1 MRTGGAAVAES
12 RSVDKSAATSTQ
24 DSSEEVT
31 ARILAAAQQEFEL
44 VGIRRSS
51 MSDVARR
58 AGISR
63 AAVYRRYPG
72 KDSLV
77 QAVAGREML
86 AVLARVAAAVA
97 AAPDAAGTVVQLAVA
112 SARELRANPL
122 LGKLMETEPEEL
134 YNYAATGGG
143 ASLAVGR
150 MFLVQYLQSLHDRN
164 LLLPEADLSVA
175 AEIMIRLAA
184 TQLLIPDGLIPFRDD
199 AAVAEFAR
207 RYFVPIVV
215 GGARPAG

>member
-1 MRTGGAAVAES
+1 VADT
-12 RSVDKSAATSTQ
+12 RAVDKSAATSAQ

-31 ARILAAAQQEFEL
+31 ARILAAAREEFEL

-86 AVLARVAAAVA
+86 AVMARVSAAVS

-112 SARELRANPL
+112 SARELRSNPL
-122 LGKLMETEPEEL
+122 LSKLMVTEPEEL
-134 YNYAATGGG
+134 YNYAATSGGTT
-143 ASLAVGR
+143 LAVGR
-150 MFLVQYLQSLHDRN
+150 MFIAQYLQSLHDRN
-164 LLLPEADLSVA
+164 RLRSEADLSLA
-175 AEIMIRLAA
+175 AEIMIRIAA

-199 AAVAEFAR
+199 DGVADFAR
-207 RYFVPIVV
+207 RYFVPLVV
-215 GGARPAG
+215 GDVAAD